1 MRRACGGA
9 CRSRQKH
16 KDDGGSSG
24 ASQRVDNEWICDHV
38 CPDLVRLGLHGT
50 LLRRADQE
58 SAILDVLEENRE
70 IAG

>member
-16 KDDGGSSG
+16 KDDSGSSG
-24 ASQRVDNEWICDHV
+24 ASQSVDNEWICDRV
-38 CPDLVRLGLHGT
+38 CRDPVRLGLHGT

-58 SAILDVLEENRE
+58 SAIFDVLEEDRA